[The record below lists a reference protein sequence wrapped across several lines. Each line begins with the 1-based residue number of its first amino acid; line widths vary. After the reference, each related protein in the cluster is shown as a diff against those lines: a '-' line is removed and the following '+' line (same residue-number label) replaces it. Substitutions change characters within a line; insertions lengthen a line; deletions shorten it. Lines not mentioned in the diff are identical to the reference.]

1 MAKHSI
7 PLVLCGACAQS
18 GPFWTLTTLILTIFL
33 STSLGTALFSP
44 RPTYSDPSSNTST
57 SEKDLTLLT
66 SITTLIYVYGLA
78 FPAAFWALTRYFA
91 LKLGGNEVESGSGA
105 GGAAGWT
112 LPEAWAIWGYG
123 MVVWVPVSV
132 SVARP
137 IRGLVWSLSSM
148 GADGVGAGWAVW
160 SVDLVYDPDSYPQ
173 VDLGRCSWTFIR
185 VFPVCR
191 G

>member
-1 MAKHSI
+1 MIRAINGWIYTVSQPGRTKLHERDSWLNS
-7 PLVLCGACAQS
+7 PSLWYSGNYPQS

-44 RPTYSDPSSNTST
+44 HPTSSSSDPSSNPST

-66 SITTLIYVYGLA
+66 FITTLIYVYGLA

-91 LKLGGNEVESGSGA
+91 LKVGGNEVESGSGA
-105 GGAAGWT
+105 AGAAGWT

-132 SVARP
+132 SVGGVREDSFCVDIVDGWKHADEAE
-137 IRGLVWSLSSM
+137 LV
-148 GADGVGAGWAVW
+148 G
-160 SVDLVYDPDSYPQ
+160 
-173 VDLGRCSWTFIR
+173 
-185 VFPVCR
+185 
-191 G
+191 